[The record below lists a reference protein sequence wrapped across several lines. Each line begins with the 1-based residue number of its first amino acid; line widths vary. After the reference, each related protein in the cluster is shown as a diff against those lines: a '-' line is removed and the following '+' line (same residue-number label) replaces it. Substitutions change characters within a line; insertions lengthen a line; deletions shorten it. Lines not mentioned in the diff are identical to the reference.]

1 MLPNYLSN
9 FEISDESYVGNIFD
23 RNFVV
28 GNVIWKPYYLGNKFI
43 KLESR
48 FNLGTSFY
56 ISMNNCMFPTKP

>member
-28 GNVIWKPYYLGNKFI
+28 GNVIWKPHYLGNKFI
-43 KLESR
+43 KLETR
-48 FNLGTSFY
+48 LNLETSFS
-56 ISMNNCMFPTKP
+56 IDKNNFMFPT